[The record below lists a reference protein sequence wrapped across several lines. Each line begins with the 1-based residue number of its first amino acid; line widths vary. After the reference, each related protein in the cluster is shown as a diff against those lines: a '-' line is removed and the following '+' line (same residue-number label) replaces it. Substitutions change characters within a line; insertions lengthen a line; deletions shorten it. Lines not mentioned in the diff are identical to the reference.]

1 MEYIV
6 YMSTAVRPFTDEE
19 LKVLLLQSQ
28 VNNVKNNITGMLLY
42 CEGSFVQV
50 IEGEKE
56 DLHRTY
62 QKIQEDRRHKGIIEI
77 AQGTIENRNFPKWS
91 MGFNTLSH
99 VEFAQFDAFIE
110 GANVNLFK
118 YGSHPAL
125 TILKTFAKSYF

>member
-6 YMSTAVRPFTDEE
+6 YMSAAVRPFTDEE

-28 VNNVKNNITGMLLY
+28 VNNAKNNLTGMLLY

-50 IEGEKE
+50 LEGDGK
-56 DLHRTY
+56 DLNSTY
-62 QKIQEDRRHKGIIEI
+62 QKILEDPRHKGIIEI
-77 AQGTIENRNFPKWS
+77 AQGTIEKRNFPKWS
-91 MGFNTLSH
+91 MGFNTLSQ

>member
-1 MEYIV
+1 
-6 YMSTAVRPFTDEE
+6 
-19 LKVLLLQSQ
+19 
-28 VNNVKNNITGMLLY
+28 MLLY

-50 IEGEKE
+50 LEGDGK
-56 DLHRTY
+56 DLNSTY
-62 QKIQEDRRHKGIIEI
+62 QKILEDPRHKGIIEI
-77 AQGTIENRNFPKWS
+77 AQGTIEKRNFPKWS